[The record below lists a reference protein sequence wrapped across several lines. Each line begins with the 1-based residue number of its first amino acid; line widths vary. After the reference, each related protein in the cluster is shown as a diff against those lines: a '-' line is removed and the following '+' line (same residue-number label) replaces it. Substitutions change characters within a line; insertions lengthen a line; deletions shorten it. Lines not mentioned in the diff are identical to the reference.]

1 MINFVYVIFFIRNF
15 ISINLDVNYY
25 YNIYFLLKELY
36 EYFNDLILIY
46 KISVSF
52 IIVLLVI
59 KVKIYRVYK
68 NRNMI
73 KW

>member
-73 KW
+73 K